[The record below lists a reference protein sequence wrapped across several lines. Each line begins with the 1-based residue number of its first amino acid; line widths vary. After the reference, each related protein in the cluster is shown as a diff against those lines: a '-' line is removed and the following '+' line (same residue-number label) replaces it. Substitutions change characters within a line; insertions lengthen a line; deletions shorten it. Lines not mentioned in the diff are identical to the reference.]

1 MNNSVR
7 FSFLQD
13 VASLKADDWLRRQAG
28 ARAMV
33 ASAIGHQLT
42 TQSDSKMDAVAMA
55 SPAGALQAR
64 PGFKISPD
72 FIWITPAQAH
82 TLPLTT
88 NEILGI
94 RSFGDLATVCL
105 FLF

>member
-13 VASLKADDWLRRQAG
+13 VASLKADDWLTRQAG

-64 PGFKISPD
+64 PGFKIS
-72 FIWITPAQAH
+72 QQ
-82 TLPLTT
+82 
-88 NEILGI
+88 
-94 RSFGDLATVCL
+94 L
-105 FLF
+105 FQREDTGLHLDYAGPSTHPPSHN